1 VSSPNLRIK
10 RRLLR
15 GSSGSGLI
23 SGWGCEFD
31 DPIELPDGRQLVTL
45 EDAGNHI
52 TKLPKAEHWQAA
64 AQALIL
70 VATKG
75 GPTMLA
81 RVGVMRALNR
91 HVERVFEPSGKKHH
105 WGKRKLKRDEQ
116 RPSNGAS

>member
-1 VSSPNLRIK
+1 VSRPNPRIK

-45 EDAGNHI
+45 EDAGNYV
-52 TKLPKAEHWQAA
+52 TKLPKAHQAPEWRA
-64 AQALIL
+64 AMQALIL

-81 RVGVMRALNR
+81 RIGTMRALHR
-91 HVERVFEPSGKKHH
+91 GKPAPEQTPR
-105 WGKRKLKRDEQ
+105 RKPNKDTR
-116 RPSNGAS
+116 